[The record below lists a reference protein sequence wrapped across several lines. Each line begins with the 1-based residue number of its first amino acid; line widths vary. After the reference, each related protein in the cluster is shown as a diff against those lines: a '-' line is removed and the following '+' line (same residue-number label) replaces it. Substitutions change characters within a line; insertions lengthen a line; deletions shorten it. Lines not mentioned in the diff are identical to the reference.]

1 MAYFVLAL
9 AMTLIDATGAVRAGE
24 LNDAVRA
31 NDSVAVEALL
41 AGGAAVDELDP
52 MMGQPL
58 HVAVSQGNRDITEIL
73 INHGADLEA
82 ASALQG
88 ARALHLAAEFGDT
101 AMVTL
106 LLDGGAEIDSRDD
119 ENRTPLYRAAVGGH
133 AETVGVLLDRGA
145 MIDAR
150 ENTKGQTALM
160 QAALR
165 GESDMVRL
173 LVMRGADI
181 HGADASGRTSFR
193 LAASAESFAN
203 VGDGSLITYLAAQGA
218 DIDARESDGSTPLA
232 WAENSSGRIA
242 IYKEVARVLRQLG
255 ASR

>member
-9 AMTLIDATGAVRAGE
+9 ALTLIGATGATKAGE
-24 LNDAVRA
+24 LNDAVRS
-31 NDSVAVEALL
+31 NDSAAVEELL
-41 AGGAAVDELDP
+41 AGGAAVDEFDP

-58 HVAVSQGNRDITEIL
+58 HVAVSQGNREITRIL
-73 INHGADLEA
+73 IDHGADLEA

-101 AMVTL
+101 AMVAL
-106 LLDGGAEIDSRDD
+106 LLDGGAKIDSRDD
-119 ENRTPLYRAAVGGH
+119 QERTPLYRAAIAGH

-150 ENTKGQTALM
+150 ENTRERTALM

-173 LVMRGADI
+173 LVTRGADI
-181 HGADASGRTSFR
+181 NAVDASGRTSFR
-193 LAASAESFAN
+193 LAATAESFAN

-218 DIDARESDGSTPLA
+218 DIDAKESDGRTPLA
-232 WAENSSGRIA
+232 WAEDSSGRIS
-242 IYKEVARVLRQLG
+242 IYEEVARVLRQLG